1 MNIEQQRKANREKF
15 PDFTQFTDAG
25 FKLLWAKHIDGTEI
39 GKVVEM
45 PNTIKMT
52 AESIESLTAWNNV
65 MNKGKK

>member
-1 MNIEQQRKANREKF
+1 MDIEQVRKANREKF

-39 GKVVEM
+39 GRKPEI
-45 PNTIKMT
+45 PNTIT
-52 AESIESLTAWNNV
+52 LSADSIEALTGWNNV

>member
-1 MNIEQQRKANREKF
+1 MDIEQARKANREKF

-39 GKVVEM
+39 GRKVEI
-45 PNTIKMT
+45 PDTIQMS

>member
-39 GKVVEM
+39 GKVTEI
-45 PNTIKMT
+45 PDTFKMT
-52 AESIESLTAWNNV
+52 GESIESLTAWNNV
-65 MNKGKK
+65 INKGKK